1 MIELAPLERAAA
13 GRTPERAALAFA
25 ALQALERG
33 ELFAAG
39 VQPQDGFVRLA
50 RALAEVFGDA
60 GLALSDGQRW
70 TLAFYGSLLN
80 SLFAAAGLWPEAPA
94 LHTLDSPH
102 SRPADPDLAAQ
113 GLAASLGLIATS
125 PVLTARGAER
135 REQLLAGVA
144 GLEGQRLPGSLA
156 AVTLASAAWM
166 SCSYASGPEKHAL
179 KPVLNCAFRGLLEDL
194 GLGGAPLPAERAL
207 PGRPT
212 LVVMAEVIHEAHVQ
226 YRYFGQYLRQLR
238 TRFRLV
244 LVAPGK
250 ELGPAVEGLFDEVFA
265 FDPAAADFAPGVL
278 RFVATTAPDIVFW
291 PSVGMARWG
300 PLLANL
306 RLAPIQMTALGH
318 SASTFIPA
326 MDYYLTEEGYVADE
340 GLFSERLL
348 LLPDAGLTFERPPGY
363 VPVAPQVRETADPVR
378 VAVPSNVL
386 KLNPAFLQVLDRIRR
401 AASRPVQLHLFPNAA
416 LLTVSALRTA
426 AGPLLE
432 GAVVYPRL
440 SPQGYLEAL
449 NACDLVLSPWPFGGL
464 HSVVDALRQGLPVV
478 AMERPEPHGRTD
490 AMILRRLGMPGWLV
504 ARTEDEYA
512 TAALRLIDDDRLR
525 LEASHTAL
533 ACDVDRVMFGNAA
546 SPLRSDVVD
555 LVWAAFRHHEAIQAR
570 DRRAWRLADLAALG

>member
-25 ALQALERG
+25 ALRALERG

-39 VQPQDGFVRLA
+39 VQPQDGFARLA
-50 RALAEVFGDA
+50 RAVVEVFGDP
-60 GLALSDGQRW
+60 GLTLSDGERW

-94 LHTLDSPH
+94 LFTLDSPH
-102 SRPADPDLAAQ
+102 GGPAAPDLARA
-113 GLAASLGLIATS
+113 LGLIATS

-135 REQLLAGVA
+135 RERLLAGA
-144 GLEGQRLPGSLA
+144 GALEDQALPGSLA
-156 AVTLASAAWM
+156 AITLASAAWM
-166 SCSYASGPEKHAL
+166 SCSYAAGPAKHAL
-179 KPVLNCAFRGLLEDL
+179 KPVLNRAFRRLLDEL
-194 GLGGAPLPAERAL
+194 GLHDRPPPETRAL
-207 PGRPT
+207 PDRPT
-212 LVVMAEVIHEAHVQ
+212 LLVMAEVIQEAHVQ

-244 LVAPGK
+244 LVAPRK
-250 ELGPAVEGLFDEVFA
+250 ELGPAVAALFDEVFT
-265 FDPAAADFAPGVL
+265 FEPAAADFAPEILG
-278 RFVATTAPDIVFW
+278 FVARLAPDLVFW

-306 RLAPIQMTALGH
+306 RLAPLQMTALGH

-326 MDYYLTEEGYVADE
+326 IDYYLTEEGYVADAT
-340 GLFSERLL
+340 LFSERLL
-348 LLPDAGLTFERPPGY
+348 LLPDASLRFERPPGY

-386 KLNPAFLQVLDRIRR
+386 KLNPAFLEMLGRVRR
-401 AASRPVQLHLFPNAA
+401 EAARPVQLHLFPNAS
-416 LLTVSALRTA
+416 LLTVSALRAA

-440 SPQGYLEAL
+440 APRAYLEAL
-449 NACDLVLSPWPFGGL
+449 NACDMVLSPWPFGGL

-490 AMILRRLGMPGWLV
+490 AMILRRLGMPDWLV
-504 ARTEDEYA
+504 ARTEDAYLA
-512 TAALRLIDDDRLR
+512 AALRLIGDDAVR
-525 LEASHTAL
+525 LETSRAAL
-533 ACDVDRVMFGNAA
+533 ACDVDRVMFGDAA
-546 SPLRSDVVD
+546 TPPGSDVVD
-555 LVWAAFRHHEAIQAR
+555 LVWAAFRRHEAIQA
-570 DRRAWRLADLAALG
+570 DPRRVWRLADLAALG